1 MGAESD
7 VLLKVEDLRVTF
19 GIEKTVITAVDGIS
33 FDVRRGQIL
42 GVVGESGSGK
52 SVTGQSILR
61 ILPKSA
67 TIQHGSIRLFVDD
80 PKPGDPIEITR
91 LAPNSRQMERLRG
104 GRIAMIFQEPMA
116 SFSPVHTIGNQI
128 IEAILL
134 HRRMSK
140 AQARQAA
147 ISLLERVGI
156 ANPGRRVDQYAFEL
170 SGGMRQR
177 AMIAIALAGQPD
189 LLIADE
195 PTTALD
201 VTIQAQ
207 ILTLLK
213 TIQAETGMAIIFITH
228 DLGVIAQLADEIVV
242 MYLGKI
248 VERGTKY
255 EIFDHPKHPYTVN
268 LLDAVVR
275 HENRGQRLATIPGKI
290 PSPYERPAGC
300 AFHTRC
306 TRKINGVCD
315 QALPPTAHFSATHT
329 ADCVLYVDEANA
341 DA

>member
-1 MGAESD
+1 MPAENN
-7 VLLKVEDLRVTF
+7 LLLTVDDLRVSF
-19 GIEKTVITAVDGIS
+19 GACNSTVKAVDGIS
-33 FDVRRGQIL
+33 FAVQRGQVL

-67 TIQHGSIRLFVDD
+67 TITSGTIQLHSATASIID
-80 PKPGDPIEITR
+80 ITR
-91 LAPNSRQMERLRG
+91 LNPDSRAMERLRG

-116 SFSPVHTIGNQI
+116 AFSPVHTIGNQI
-128 IEAILL
+128 IETIRL
-134 HRRMSK
+134 HRRTSHRS
-140 AQARQAA
+140 ARQEA
-147 ISLLERVGI
+147 ISLLDRVGI
-156 ANPGRRVDQYAFEL
+156 SNPSVRVDQYAFEL

-177 AMIAIALAGQPD
+177 AMIASALAGQPD

-213 TIQAETGMAIIFITH
+213 QIQAETGMAIIFITH
-228 DLGVIAQLADEIVV
+228 DLGVIAQLADDIVV

-248 VERGTKY
+248 VERGTKFD
-255 EIFDHPKHPYTVN
+255 IFDAPKHPYTTN

-275 HENRGQRLATIPGKI
+275 SQNKGKQLATIPGKI
-290 PSPYERPAGC
+290 PSPHARPPGC
-300 AFHTRC
+300 PFHTRC
-306 TRKINGVCD
+306 IQRIDGVCD
-315 QALPPTAHFSATHT
+315 VETPPTVRFTAAHS
-329 ADCVLYVDEANA
+329 ADCVLYTAEETRRE
-341 DA
+341 